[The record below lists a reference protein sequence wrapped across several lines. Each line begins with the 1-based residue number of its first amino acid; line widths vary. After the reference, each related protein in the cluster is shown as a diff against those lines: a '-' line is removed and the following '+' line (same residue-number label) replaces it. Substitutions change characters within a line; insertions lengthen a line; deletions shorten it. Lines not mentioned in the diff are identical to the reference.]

1 MVTGYPFGSNNP
13 RFNYSVRGGV
23 KPWTNPDTQPDPM
36 KAYFTQLADPR
47 YRKAMQQQNLFS
59 NLLNFG
65 AQMKAAGAPSLDPG
79 YAGRTSAGAWAG
91 LGKGLMSGN
100 QGYRNQMM
108 NAMKLK
114 SMMDTSG
121 LTRQKT
127 KLEIEAL
134 RQKNQALQG
143 LSGLFPGDTRAK
155 PPVTEADPVY
165 AEEYVTGPK
174 KPVAPSALPNVP
186 TKIEKYLGFTP
197 TKDQLAT
204 LKSNSNDLEKFNAA
218 VDKIRVEKRSQL
230 NTEVKE
236 YQGST
241 KEIRKVIN
249 TSNMVDQFTTGNP
262 VHQVAILYKFVTALD
277 PNSAVKEGEVELSRS
292 VMTMQQRLV
301 NLWKTYDPTST
312 GAPVAAK
319 AILDEMVGLIKGL
332 GNEAKGRLAEKQS
345 LTTRRLQAYGV
356 DPSLVFNPIQMSSS
370 PTNRPK
376 VGSTPT
382 EKKHNLPSPVV
393 GGT

>member
-1 MVTGYPFGSNNP
+1 MPFINPWSPSHGRGSIGKQNTFSSPVSPGANP
-13 RFNYSVRGGV
+13 MN
-23 KPWTNPDTQPDPM
+23 
-36 KAYFTQLADPR
+36 AYFTQLADPD

-155 PPVTEADPVY
+155 PPVPEADPVY

-204 LKSNSNDLEKFNAA
+204 LK
-218 VDKIRVEKRSQL
+218 
-230 NTEVKE
+230 
-236 YQGST
+236 
-241 KEIRKVIN
+241 
-249 TSNMVDQFTTGNP
+249 
-262 VHQVAILYKFVTALD
+262 
-277 PNSAVKEGEVELSRS
+277 
-292 VMTMQQRLV
+292 
-301 NLWKTYDPTST
+301 
-312 GAPVAAK
+312 
-319 AILDEMVGLIKGL
+319 
-332 GNEAKGRLAEKQS
+332 
-345 LTTRRLQAYGV
+345 
-356 DPSLVFNPIQMSSS
+356 
-370 PTNRPK
+370 
-376 VGSTPT
+376 
-382 EKKHNLPSPVV
+382 
-393 GGT
+393 